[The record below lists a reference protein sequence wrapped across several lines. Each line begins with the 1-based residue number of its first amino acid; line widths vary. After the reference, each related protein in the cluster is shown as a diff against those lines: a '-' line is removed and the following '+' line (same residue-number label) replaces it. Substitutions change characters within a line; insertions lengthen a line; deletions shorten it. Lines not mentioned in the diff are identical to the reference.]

1 MNTYKVFFTKEKKE
15 VSVQEGTTVLEAER
29 IAGLS
34 PDAPCGGAGKCGK
47 CTVKINGS
55 VEKACQIKI
64 TADLEVET
72 IEQAS
77 EHRILV
83 KGTERAVAFQPE
95 LEILDIEI
103 QPCKV
108 GENSSDW
115 KRLCEAVNKKLQEK
129 GSKADRV
136 FRPKL
141 EILPVISHLM
151 KEKGGTARVI
161 VSGDEIL
168 ELKEQDDKPVL
179 MAAFDIG
186 TTTVAGYL
194 LDGRTGEQLATA
206 SALNVQTEYGADV
219 IMRANYSLEHGAE
232 ELSACI
238 RVLLKKLIRTL
249 CKEAGKEP
257 EDIYQ
262 VSVVGN
268 TCMHHLF
275 LGIVPDSLVHAP
287 YNPAI
292 SHGLTFPAEKF
303 RLGIHPGGQLIALP
317 VIAGF
322 VGADTVA
329 CLLAVN
335 LEEEKKMTLMID
347 IGTNGEIVLGNSK
360 RRIACST
367 AAGPAF
373 EGAKIACGM
382 RGAEGAVEHAH
393 LEEGRLVCKV
403 IGGGKPTGICGSGLI
418 DIIAGLLEAGVIDET
433 GRLMEGPRVV
443 QIDDNT
449 KTAYLLAGPSESG
462 NGKPVYLSQK
472 DIREVQLAKG
482 AIAAGIALL
491 AEQMGITLEQ
501 IEQVY
506 IAGAFGNYMDPAGAC
521 RIGMLPGILKDRII
535 PVGNA
540 AGEGAKLALLNNKEL
555 ERAERLARHTEFLE
569 LAALPEFQDEFVD
582 QLEFPEE

>member
-433 GRLMEGPRVV
+433 GRLMEGSRVV

>member
-257 EDIYQ
+257 EDIYK

>member
-151 KEKGGTARVI
+151 KEKGGTARAI

-540 AGEGAKLALLNNKEL
+540 AGEGAKLALLNNEEL

>member
-15 VSVQEGTTVLEAER
+15 VSVKEGTTVLEAER

-141 EILPVISHLM
+141 EILSVISLLM

-382 RGAEGAVEHAH
+382 RGAEGAIEHAH

-506 IAGAFGNYMDPAGAC
+506 IAGAFGNCMDPAGAC

-540 AGEGAKLALLNNKEL
+540 AGEGAKLALLNNEEL

>member
-103 QPCKV
+103 KPCKV